1 MGKSPGKWIKAVLF
15 GKKSSKSSAAKNAAI
30 GKRASSDAKAPAGDL
45 VVGPPVPADLP
56 PHTTRGASGENT
68 QLEKCASGNV
78 SCGVVLLPGK
88 QGAGTGGDVRLISAD
103 NGEILRLERAATKA
117 QAAFRGYMVISFGVE
132 NCNLS
137 LRIHGMARLIPRSLS
152 FTIVFT
158 MSVGLNGVYPDFLGT
173 YLSLKARRA
182 FRALKGIIRLQA
194 LIRGHL
200 VRRQAVATFRCM
212 QAIVKLQSVVRGRLV
227 RLSHAGS
234 EVLQKCRS
242 GVAMESL
249 AVNPLLKS
257 EKLSRNAFVSKLVTS
272 SPSVMHL
279 SLQYDP
285 VEPNSVAN
293 WLERWSSS
301 RFWEPVARPKKSIKS
316 KQQKKQANMQS
327 AESGRP
333 KRAAQSNSLNSSS
346 EYDKPKRSQRKI
358 LSHQTE
364 TVQEPPQNELERVKR
379 SLRKVSVSAEEASDK
394 PEAGTEKLQRSLEKV
409 AKGKDNSSEK
419 ATSDPT
425 MAVSEQPVVVEP
437 PPNSLAVDEPV
448 EMVHEDHPSVELVS
462 LEVGEQVI
470 IGDKVNE
477 DISSKEDQTKENI
490 KTGRRRSLPGK
501 QEYPENVPQNTPPT
515 LPSYMAATQ
524 SAKAKLRSQ
533 GSPRLVVQDGSA
545 ENGFVRRHSLP
556 SSTNGKSS
564 LSPRVQKPVV
574 QVNGKGGSRSDKSL
588 SASRDSNGMK
598 PENFLQYILAI

>member
-1 MGKSPGKWIKAVLF
+1 M
-15 GKKSSKSSAAKNAAI
+15 KNAAI

-56 PHTTRGASGENT
+56 PHTTCGASGENT
-68 QLEKCASGNV
+68 QLEKCASGNM
-78 SCGVVLLPGK
+78 SCGVALLPGK
-88 QGAGTGGDVRLISAD
+88 QGAETGGDVRLISAD
-103 NGEILRLERAATKA
+103 NGEILRLEQAATKA
-117 QAAFRGYMVISFGVE
+117 QAAFRGYM
-132 NCNLS
+132 
-137 LRIHGMARLIPRSLS
+137 
-152 FTIVFT
+152 
-158 MSVGLNGVYPDFLGT
+158 
-173 YLSLKARRA
+173 ARRA

-200 VRRQAVATFRCM
+200 VRRQAVATLRCM
-212 QAIVKLQSVVRGRLV
+212 QAIVKLQSVVRGRRV

-242 GVAMESL
+242 GVDMESL
-249 AVNPLLKS
+249 AVNTLLKS
-257 EKLSRNAFVSKLVTS
+257 EKLSRNAFFSKLVNS

-316 KQQKKQANMQS
+316 KQQKKPANMHS

-333 KRAAQSNSLNSSS
+333 KRVVQSNSLNSSS

-364 TVQEPPQNELERVKR
+364 TVPEPPQNELERVKR

-394 PEAGTEKLQRSLEKV
+394 PEAGTQKLQRSIEKV
-409 AKGKDNSSEK
+409 AKDKDNSSEK
-419 ATSDPT
+419 AMSNPT

-437 PPNSLAVDEPV
+437 PPNSLATDEPV

-462 LEVGEQVI
+462 SEVGEQVI

-598 PENFLQYILAI
+598 PENFCSIFLLFQAISGILRHDLFMFGY

>member
-1 MGKSPGKWIKAVLF
+1 
-15 GKKSSKSSAAKNAAI
+15 
-30 GKRASSDAKAPAGDL
+30 
-45 VVGPPVPADLP
+45 
-56 PHTTRGASGENT
+56 
-68 QLEKCASGNV
+68 
-78 SCGVVLLPGK
+78 
-88 QGAGTGGDVRLISAD
+88 
-103 NGEILRLERAATKA
+103 
-117 QAAFRGYMVISFGVE
+117 
-132 NCNLS
+132 
-137 LRIHGMARLIPRSLS
+137 
-152 FTIVFT
+152 
-158 MSVGLNGVYPDFLGT
+158 
-173 YLSLKARRA
+173 
-182 FRALKGIIRLQA
+182 
-194 LIRGHL
+194 
-200 VRRQAVATFRCM
+200 
-212 QAIVKLQSVVRGRLV
+212 
-227 RLSHAGS
+227 
-234 EVLQKCRS
+234 
-242 GVAMESL
+242 
-249 AVNPLLKS
+249 
-257 EKLSRNAFVSKLVTS
+257 
-272 SPSVMHL
+272 MHL

-333 KRAAQSNSLNSSS
+333 KRAAQSNPLNSSS

-364 TVQEPPQNELERVKR
+364 MVQEPPQNELERVKR

-394 PEAGTEKLQRSLEKV
+394 PEAGTEKLQRSLEKI

-419 ATSDPT
+419 ATSNPT

-437 PPNSLAVDEPV
+437 PLNSLAADEPV
-448 EMVHEDHPSVELVS
+448 EMVHEDHPSIELVS
-462 LEVGEQVI
+462 SEVGEQVI

-564 LSPRVQKPVV
+564 LSPRVQKLVV
-574 QVNGKGGSRSDKSL
+574 QANGKGGSRSDKSL
-588 SASRDSNGMK
+588 STSRDSNGMK
-598 PENFLQYILAI
+598 PELFAVYSCYLKQFLVSFVMIYSCLVTES